1 MDQSFQIDI
10 GKQRIDMLL
19 GAKEGERLIDVA
31 GGKCLM
37 APILNH
43 HFRDFADKHVV
54 FDDQDHGHEK
64 SFGRDNLNFGSRNS
78 PRRTH
83 GIRSPFERY
92 QGKGISLPGV
102 ESSVRNAVYFET
114 AVGTDRKAVT
124 EGVPLTSI

>member
-1 MDQSFQIDI
+1 
-10 GKQRIDMLL
+10 
-19 GAKEGERLIDVA
+19 
-31 GGKCLM
+31 M

-64 SFGRDNLNFGSRNS
+64 SFGRDNLHFGSRNS

-92 QGKGISLPGV
+92 QGKGISPPGV
-102 ESSVRNAVYFET
+102 ESSVRNAVYFVT
-114 AVGTDRKAVT
+114 AVGTDTKAGDGRGAPDIYLILLYFSNNIFPARNFT
-124 EGVPLTSI
+124 LNARPTLGEQSRIW